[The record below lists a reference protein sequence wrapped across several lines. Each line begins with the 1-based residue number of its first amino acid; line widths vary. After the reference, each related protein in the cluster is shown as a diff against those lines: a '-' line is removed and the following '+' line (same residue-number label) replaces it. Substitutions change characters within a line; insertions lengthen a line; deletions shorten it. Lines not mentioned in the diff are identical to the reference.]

1 MRKAVITKNA
11 PAASG
16 SSSIGIMAGNF
27 LFVSRQIPM
36 NPSGKL
42 VDGDI

>member
-16 SSSIGIMAGNF
+16 PYSIGIMAENF
-27 LFVSRQIPM
+27 LFVSGQIPM